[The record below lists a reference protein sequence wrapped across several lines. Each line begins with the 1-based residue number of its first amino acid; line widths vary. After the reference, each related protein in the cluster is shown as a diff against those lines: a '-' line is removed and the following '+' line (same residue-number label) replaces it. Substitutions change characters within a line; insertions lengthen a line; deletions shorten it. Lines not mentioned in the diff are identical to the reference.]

1 MTTQSAN
8 NTPQANTTGYAKVI
22 YILLMISTIIGFT
35 GLIALIMAYVMKGDS
50 PEWLQSHYRFQIR
63 TFWIGLLYITIGAFT
78 FQIIIGYFILLFAVV
93 WMLIRCS
100 RGLKQLA
107 NEQAVNNVESWLFT

>member
-1 MTTQSAN
+1 MTTQPTKNSS
-8 NTPQANTTGYAKVI
+8 QANTTGYAKVI

-35 GLIALIMAYVMKGDS
+35 SLIALIMAYVMKDDC

-63 TFWIGLLYITIGAFT
+63 TFWIGFLYISIGAFT
-78 FQIIIGYFILLFAVV
+78 FKIVIGYFILLFTVV

-100 RGLKQLA
+100 KGLKQLA
-107 NEQAVNNVESWLFT
+107 NEQAVHNVESWFFT

>member
-1 MTTQSAN
+1 MTTLEN
-8 NTPQANTTGYAKVI
+8 KTQATISSYAKVI

-35 GLIALIMAYVMKGDS
+35 GLIAIIMAYVMKDDS

-78 FQIIIGYFILLFAVV
+78 FQIVIGYFILLFTIV

-100 RGLKQLA
+100 KGLKQLA
-107 NEQAVNNVESWLFT
+107 NEQAVKNVESWFFT

>member
-1 MTTQSAN
+1 MTSLENKT
-8 NTPQANTTGYAKVI
+8 QANTSSYAKVI

-35 GLIALIMAYVMKGDS
+35 GVIALIMAYVMKDDC

-63 TFWIGLLYITIGAFT
+63 TFWIGLLYMLIGVFT
-78 FQIIIGYFILLFAVV
+78 FKIIIGYFIILFTVV

-100 RGLKQLA
+100 KGLKQLA
-107 NEQAVNNVESWLFT
+107 NEQAVKNAENWLFT

>member
-1 MTTQSAN
+1 MTSLENKTQA
-8 NTPQANTTGYAKVI
+8 TTSSYAKVI

-35 GLIALIMAYVMKGDS
+35 GLIAITMAYVMRDDC

-63 TFWIGLLYITIGAFT
+63 TFWIGLLYILIGAFT
-78 FQIIIGYFILLFAVV
+78 FKIVIGYFILLITVV

-100 RGLKQLA
+100 KGLKQLA
-107 NEQAVNNVESWLFT
+107 NEQAVKNSGSWLFT